1 MVAPTNVLSLDGI
14 LRNEVFRWYFPE
26 TEFFECYR
34 TNFPNKV
41 RLTPDRLTPDN
52 ISIYAVAG

>member
-1 MVAPTNVLSLDGI
+1 MVAPANVLSLDGI

-41 RLTPDRLTPDN
+41 RLTPDN